1 VRSGRFS
8 VNSAISVYRSDDL
21 GEGIVRIEVGTV
33 SAEVCASDLIEQ
45 LRLIGAFAKTKNKP
59 PAVVNR
65 QLRADA
71 LAVIDCWNETFP
83 GREISAQRNAPFA
96 ERILLHGYNV
106 ETMAR
111 IFLAIRDKSTP
122 SARWIQ
128 TDGKRWLDFPHVTRP
143 PYRDGDQ
150 LKTGIAYKILSE
162 LDGGANMSQIRRT
175 SEEEL

>member
-1 VRSGRFS
+1 MRC
-8 VNSAISVYRSDDL
+8 DDSP
-21 GEGIVRIEVGTV
+21 EGVVVLQVGTV
-33 SAEVCASDLIEQ
+33 SAEILSGRLIEC
-45 LRLIGAFAKTKNKP
+45 LRLMGAFAKVKCKP

-71 LAVIDCWNETFP
+71 LRVIDTWNQTFP
-83 GREISAQRNAPFA
+83 GHEISAQRNTPFA

-122 SARWIQ
+122 SARWLQ

-150 LKTGIAYKILSE
+150 LKPGIAYKILEE
-162 LDGGANMSQIRRT
+162 LEGGSTMSQIRRT
-175 SEEEL
+175 STEDI